1 MAYKYKLNEMSKTAS
16 PKAAEEATGIP
27 PSKQEVGKVTFSK
40 DGDTKYTVTNVNPET
55 GQVSWKVETLP
66 AFDKLLDDADELITT
81 SRGVYTKTKSDEK
94 FREFFEEAKIL
105 RNKIRKHLRNEYP
118 DEYKRIQMFGEGEV
132 DEISLSG
139 AAGAYNTPFAF
150 RKKGSKPNVGALTK
164 LGYKLVKKDKEDV
177 NEAFVVLHS
186 PKKGKNPQVTAAYK
200 DREDA
205 EKWAKSLG
213 GITQIVQRKVKGID
227 EGTCGYNRDV
237 KGKKLKGPGGLGEG
251 DTYEKMAAKGKKAGN
266 LKQGTVRKRL
276 GIKKGEKI
284 PLSLI
289 NKELARM
296 RKMDKDKDKKGVQL
310 GDKNQKYYKAL
321 QLSKTLKTTTNVN
334 EERFGGQIMPGDY
347 VKNQHGNIYQRVDGK
362 VGRHDAYVR
371 VINGKSGKKKIGLH
385 DSFKLTLVNKDELKE
400 NVKVGDILTKDG
412 KKGKVVKV
420 MDDMANVDFGGGDVY
435 GITFRRIK
443 GNKIVN
449 EEKAITFRPGTLDDM
464 ELSTRILDKEGIKY
478 RINNYDLILSDDDY
492 LVVLDYLKGRNNVN
506 VNLSNS
512 IINENNKNPGAILGP
527 GPKAGPD
534 GVTDNYYVKAY
545 KYKLVPKTKDG
556 TYVQKGSGL
565 DVKKLF

>member
-94 FREFFEEAKIL
+94 FREFFEEAKTL

-177 NEAFVVLHS
+177 NE
-186 PKKGKNPQVTAAYK
+186 
-200 DREDA
+200 
-205 EKWAKSLG
+205 
-213 GITQIVQRKVKGID
+213 
-227 EGTCGYNRDV
+227 GTCGYDRDV
-237 KGKKLKGPGGLGEG
+237 NGKKLKGPGGLGEG

-310 GDKNQKYYKAL
+310 GDKNQKYYKTL

-412 KKGKVVKV
+412 KKGKVIKV

>member
-1 MAYKYKLNEMSKTAS
+1 
-16 PKAAEEATGIP
+16 
-27 PSKQEVGKVTFSK
+27 
-40 DGDTKYTVTNVNPET
+40 
-55 GQVSWKVETLP
+55 
-66 AFDKLLDDADELITT
+66 
-81 SRGVYTKTKSDEK
+81 
-94 FREFFEEAKIL
+94 
-105 RNKIRKHLRNEYP
+105 
-118 DEYKRIQMFGEGEV
+118 MFGEGEV

-334 EERFGGQIMPGDY
+334 EE
-347 VKNQHGNIYQRVDGK
+347 
-362 VGRHDAYVR
+362 
-371 VINGKSGKKKIGLH
+371 
-385 DSFKLTLVNKDELKE
+385 
-400 NVKVGDILTKDG
+400 
-412 KKGKVVKV
+412 
-420 MDDMANVDFGGGDVY
+420 
-435 GITFRRIK
+435 
-443 GNKIVN
+443 
-449 EEKAITFRPGTLDDM
+449 KAITFRPGTLDDM

-478 RINNYDLILSDDDY
+478 KVNNYDLILSDDDY
-492 LVVLDYLKGRNNVN
+492 LVVLDYLKGGNNVN

-512 IINENNKNPGAILGP
+512 IINENSKNPGAILGP

>member
-16 PKAAEEATGIP
+16 PEAAEKATGIP
-27 PSKQEVGKVTFSK
+27 QSKQEVGKVTFSK
-40 DGDTKYTVTNVNPET
+40 DGDTKYTVTDVNPET

-177 NEAFVVLHS
+177 NE
-186 PKKGKNPQVTAAYK
+186 
-200 DREDA
+200 
-205 EKWAKSLG
+205 
-213 GITQIVQRKVKGID
+213 
-227 EGTCGYNRDV
+227 GTCGYDRDV
-237 KGKKLKGPGGLGEG
+237 NGKKLKGPGGLGEG

-334 EERFGGQIMPGDY
+334 EE
-347 VKNQHGNIYQRVDGK
+347 
-362 VGRHDAYVR
+362 
-371 VINGKSGKKKIGLH
+371 
-385 DSFKLTLVNKDELKE
+385 
-400 NVKVGDILTKDG
+400 
-412 KKGKVVKV
+412 
-420 MDDMANVDFGGGDVY
+420 
-435 GITFRRIK
+435 
-443 GNKIVN
+443 
-449 EEKAITFRPGTLDDM
+449 KAITFRPGTLDDM

-478 RINNYDLILSDDDY
+478 KVNNYDLILSDDDY

-512 IINENNKNPGAILGP
+512 IINENSKNPGAILGP

-565 DVKKLF
+565 NVKKLF

>member
-16 PKAAEEATGIP
+16 PEAAEKATGIP
-27 PSKQEVGKVTFSK
+27 QSKQEVGKVTFSK
-40 DGDTKYTVTNVNPET
+40 DGDTKYTVTDVNPET

-205 EKWAKSLG
+205 EKWAKFLG

-227 EGTCGYNRDV
+227 ESTCGYNRDV

-334 EERFGGQIMPGDY
+334 EE
-347 VKNQHGNIYQRVDGK
+347 
-362 VGRHDAYVR
+362 
-371 VINGKSGKKKIGLH
+371 
-385 DSFKLTLVNKDELKE
+385 
-400 NVKVGDILTKDG
+400 
-412 KKGKVVKV
+412 
-420 MDDMANVDFGGGDVY
+420 
-435 GITFRRIK
+435 
-443 GNKIVN
+443 
-449 EEKAITFRPGTLDDM
+449 KAITFRPGTLDDM
-464 ELSTRILDKEGIKY
+464 ELSTRILDKEGVKY
-478 RINNYDLILSDDDY
+478 KVNNYDLILSDDDY

-512 IINENNKNPGAILGP
+512 IINENSKNPGAILGP